1 MFRRV
6 TEHLIHGAAAAVD
19 RAATLAV
26 ESRSGRQRSLLAVSH
41 AARKGFLER
50 VVGEYP
56 ERASYDFFG
65 APPSIAPSL
74 RRVRT
79 EGGLEVLDITWD
91 SAYVPF
97 SEGIRERYALTR
109 ENQLALSRLFSR
121 RTPRPCAIIV
131 HGYMSGHLPLEERLW
146 PIAELDRLGFD
157 VALFVLPFHGLR
169 GPRSSAI
176 PEFPNTDPRVTIEGF
191 RQAVADL
198 RALID
203 WLRRRGHGRVGLLG
217 MSLGGYTA
225 ALTATVEPNL
235 DFLVPLVP
243 LACLADYARDQGSLS
258 ALPRESALEHALIE
272 RAYRVA
278 SPLSL
283 PPRIAP
289 ERVLVVA
296 ARADRVTPLAHAR
309 KLATHFGAELFAWR
323 GGHILQLGRRDAFQ
337 RVFELLQRTGY
348 PE

>member
-6 TEHLIHGAAAAVD
+6 TEHLIQGAAAAVD
-19 RAATLAV
+19 RAATRAV

-41 AARKGFLER
+41 AARAGFLER
-50 VVGEYP
+50 VMREYP
-56 ERASYDFFG
+56 GQPSREFFG
-65 APPSIAPSL
+65 DPTRVEPSV
-74 RRVRT
+74 RRVRA
-79 EGGLEVLDITWD
+79 ERGLEVLDVTWD
-91 SAYVPF
+91 SAYIAF
-97 SEGIRERYALTR
+97 SEGIRERYASTR
-109 ENQLALSRLFSR
+109 ENQLALARLFSR
-121 RTPRPCAIIV
+121 GRSRPCAIVV
-131 HGYMSGHLPLEERLW
+131 HGYMSGHLALEERLW

-157 VALFVLPFHGLR
+157 TALFVLPFHGLR
-169 GPRSSAI
+169 GPKNAAI
-176 PEFPNTDPRVTIEGF
+176 PQFPNTDPRVTIEGF
-191 RQAVADL
+191 RQAIADL
-198 RALID
+198 RALIG
-203 WLRRRGHGRVGLLG
+203 WLRRRGHARLGLLG

-225 ALTATVEPNL
+225 ALTATVEPDL

-243 LACLADYARDQGSLS
+243 LACLADFAREQGSLS
-258 ALPRESALEHALIE
+258 QLPRESAIEHELIE

-309 KLATHFGAELFAWR
+309 KLASHFGAELLSFR
-323 GGHILQLGRRDAFQ
+323 GGHLLQLGRRDAFQ
-337 RVFELLQRTGY
+337 RVFDLLRRTSY